1 MLVQT
6 INTYDLLVFSCMIF
20 LRVKVNFDIASI
32 LLLLWETCIYF
43 DIAIAMFPLYKKKC

>member
-1 MLVQT
+1 
-6 INTYDLLVFSCMIF
+6 MIF

-43 DIAIAMFPLYKKKC
+43 DIAIAMFPLYKKKMLIFILEVPLRQV